1 MLEFHPEAMAELE
14 SSLAWYLERSPQA
27 ATAFL
32 ASVRQS
38 IANIERSPDRYACD
52 AAGFRAI
59 KLSKYPFQ
67 IIYRETNRGLRVMA
81 VAHTSRRPDYWRN
94 RHMH

>member
-14 SSLAWYLERSPQA
+14 SSLAWYLERSAQA

-32 ASVRQS
+32 ASVRQ
-38 IANIERSPDRYACD
+38 ALAHIEISPDRYPRD

-67 IIYRETNRGLRVMA
+67 IVYRETNRGLRVMA
-81 VAHTSRRPDYWRN
+81 VAHTSRRPDYWRH
-94 RHMH
+94 RSL